1 MKHESETW
9 VMTTETLNGLWHTNC
24 HDPLDLLH
32 QHESKDCLGRHLAK
46 LGNLD
51 IDVILCI
58 IWI

>member
-32 QHESKDCLGRHLAK
+32 QHEEQRLLRRTSRKA
-46 LGNLD
+46 
-51 IDVILCI
+51 
-58 IWI
+58 

>member
-32 QHESKDCLGRHLAK
+32 HNEEQSLLDRHLAK

-51 IDVILCI
+51 IDVIHYK